1 VTSARSEIL
10 ARVRAAI
17 AARPGRDTPVP
28 RTYRQAGD
36 LPAEDRIRLFCQRV
50 ADYRAEIECVD
61 ATQIAPAIRRACER
75 HGARRM
81 AIAAGLPTD
90 WHPAGVELIDDTG
103 LDAHALDDLD
113 GAITGCTVAVAETG
127 TLALAAGPHEGRR
140 AVTLVPDLHICVVQA
155 EQIVELLPEALA
167 VLGELVIGER
177 RPITLISGPSA
188 TSDIELARVEGV
200 HGPRKLAVLVVGE
213 HD

>member
-1 VTSARSEIL
+1 MRAATAGEPARS
-10 ARVRAAI
+10 
-17 AARPGRDTPVP
+17 TPVP

-36 LPAEDRIRLFCQRV
+36 RPADDRIRLFCQRV

-61 ATQIAPAIRRACER
+61 ATQIAAAILRACER

-81 AIAAGLPTD
+81 AIAASLPTD
-90 WHPAGVELIDDTG
+90 WHPAGVELIRDTG
-103 LDAHALDDLD
+103 LDARALDDLD

-140 AVTLVPDLHICVVQA
+140 AITLVPDLHICVVHA
-155 EQIVELLPEALA
+155 GQIVELLPEALA

-200 HGPRKLAVLVVGE
+200 HGPRRLAVLVVQE
-213 HD
+213 RD